1 MRYFT
6 LHRMEDETGV
16 SGTGVVAWGVRW
28 PDGSCSIRWLGKT
41 PSFVNYEGVPVEAEL
56 QRVGEKHVEVVH
68 GHHGKTVLIWAENGR
83 CIAPKKDVVE
93 DACKTQ
99 ALPTIDEVIETVE
112 KAVTVKSSFDPTGPW
127 WKFWRR
133 TKT

>member
-28 PDGSCSIRWLGKT
+28 PDGSCSLRWLGKT
-41 PSFVNYEGVPVEAEL
+41 PSFVNYEGVPTDAQI
-56 QRVGEKHVEVVH
+56 QRMGDEHVKVVH
-68 GHHGKTVLIWAENGR
+68 GHHGKTVLIWAENGK
-83 CIAPKKDVVE
+83 CNAPKKEDVE
-93 DACKTQ
+93 CAKPK
-99 ALPTIDEVIETVE
+99 PTMDEVIEVVE
-112 KAVTVKSSFDPTGPW
+112 KAVTVKSSIDPTGPW

-133 TKT
+133 TKRT

>member
-28 PDGSCSIRWLGKT
+28 PDGSCSVRWLGKT

-56 QRVGEKHVEVVH
+56 QRVGDKHVEVVH
-68 GHHGKTVLIWAENGR
+68 GHHGKTVLIWGVRTAER
-83 CIAPKKDVVE
+83 S
-93 DACKTQ
+93 KT
-99 ALPTIDEVIETVE
+99 
-112 KAVTVKSSFDPTGPW
+112 
-127 WKFWRR
+127 
-133 TKT
+133 

>member
-28 PDGSCSIRWLGKT
+28 PDGSCSLRWLGKT
-41 PSFVNYEGVPVEAEL
+41 PSFVNYEGVPTDAQI
-56 QRVGEKHVEVVH
+56 QRMGDEHVKVVH
-68 GHHGKTVLIWAENGR
+68 GHHGKTVLIWAENGS
-83 CIAPKKDVVE
+83 IKPPKKDDVE
-93 DACKTQ
+93 CAHKAQ
-99 ALPTIDEVIETVE
+99 ELPTIDEVINTVE
-112 KAVTVKSSFDPTGPW
+112 QAVTVKSSLDPTGPW

-133 TKT
+133 TR